1 MLTSAWNWFASARGS
16 NTVPAGTDAEPA
28 AAAAGGARTRT
39 RSSTSSVTSR
49 QPHRSRIIVHIY
61 AMSKKATDAVIADIE
76 NVIGDYVIDKVLDQP
91 KDQEYI
97 AKLTD
102 DQVALCCY
110 NAQCG
115 LLCPLL
121 SACYWTR
128 NNATLWHCRLSDRN
142 SIQPGR
148 SWVLIWWLWFDWSFA
163 RLEFQLPLP
172 SPPSFP
178 SAAESRMV
186 SHSHTG
192 IPRLSRKLSR
202 YNECLLLTW
211 GKILICSEWCTVC

>member
-1 MLTSAWNWFASARGS
+1 MLTSALKWFASTSGS
-16 NTVPAGTDAEPA
+16 NTIPAGTDAEPA
-28 AAAAGGARTRT
+28 AAAAGGGARTRR

-121 SACYWTR
+121 SACY
-128 NNATLWHCRLSDRN
+128 
-142 SIQPGR
+142 
-148 SWVLIWWLWFDWSFA
+148 
-163 RLEFQLPLP
+163 
-172 SPPSFP
+172 
-178 SAAESRMV
+178 
-186 SHSHTG
+186 
-192 IPRLSRKLSR
+192 
-202 YNECLLLTW
+202 
-211 GKILICSEWCTVC
+211 